1 MVKAGAGDKK
11 FLMNPLHAELLA
23 CLVGVRMVASMG
35 LSRVI
40 LETDATLVKAV
51 VEGDEYRLS
60 AWGGIITQL
69 RLLLMSEFSSF
80 SICVCP
86 RLCNSVADALAAY
99 GSYALSDDDVMWD
112 DVPLFVEGLVA
123 SDSAAANE

>member
-1 MVKAGAGDKK
+1 M
-11 FLMNPLHAELLA
+11 L
-23 CLVGVRMVASMG
+23 
-35 LSRVI
+35 
-40 LETDATLVKAV
+40 
-51 VEGDEYRLS
+51 
-60 AWGGIITQL
+60 
-69 RLLLMSEFSSF
+69 EFSSF

-99 GSYALSDDDVMWD
+99 GSCALSYDHVMWD

>member
-1 MVKAGAGDKK
+1 M
-11 FLMNPLHAELLA
+11 
-23 CLVGVRMVASMG
+23 
-35 LSRVI
+35 
-40 LETDATLVKAV
+40 
-51 VEGDEYRLS
+51 EGDEYRLS
-60 AWGGIITQL
+60 AWGGIIIEL

-99 GSYALSDDDVMWD
+99 GSCALSMWD

-123 SDSAAANE
+123 SDYAAANE